1 MRPSDQDP
9 GRWSESPAGQ
19 EAAEDASAAIK
30 DAFRRE
36 QASPPALTDAALAR
50 IGRVVIATPAQAN
63 GFRFLVRTAVIAALL
78 LATSGGVVTAARQVL
93 RARAREPQV
102 LTVSAHSH
110 ASITGRHHRRLT
122 MAGPG
127 KLEIDPKNDR
137 SDKTDFALEGG
148 QLTVEAGG
156 QPLSVRSGDLT
167 VTVPADSS
175 GEIQAADNGQPAAVK
190 AVTGVLRLHRPQEP
204 DVDVT
209 VRPQPAVTATGTAAP
224 PAPPAPVAIAAPTT
238 TDTTAPPPATSLALA
253 RPERPRSTGAEA
265 ALLAKAF
272 RRLRADGNAT
282 AALAALDEHDR
293 KFPGGWLHDEATL
306 ARAEALLA
314 LGRQAEALALLESVS
329 GTGGTLTRQVRLA
342 RGELLAKTGRCDRAV
357 EDFSDVL
364 LTAEQDAIVERALAG
379 RATCLW
385 RSGRAQ
391 EARQDLQRYVT
402 LFPQGASAAEARRL
416 LQVPR

>member
-1 MRPSDQDP
+1 MVRPSDQDP

-19 EAAEDASAAIK
+19 EAAEGASAAIK

-93 RARAREPQV
+93 RAREREPQMV
-102 LTVSAHSH
+102 TVGARSH
-110 ASITGRHHRRLT
+110 ATITGRHHRRLT
-122 MAGPG
+122 VAGPA
-127 KLEIDPKNDR
+127 KLEIDPKDDR
-137 SDKTDFALEGG
+137 GGRTDFALQGG

-156 QPLSVRSGDLT
+156 QPLSIRAGDLT

-175 GEIQAADNGQPAAVK
+175 GEIQAADNGQPAA
-190 AVTGVLRLHRPQEP
+190 ARATSGVLHLHRGQAA

-209 VRPQPAVTATGTAAP
+209 VPPPPTVATPPPAPAPPPPALAVAP
-224 PAPPAPVAIAAPTT
+224 PASVEP
-238 TDTTAPPPATSLALA
+238 TAPPPAASLALA

-265 ALLAKAF
+265 ALLARAF
-272 RRLRADGNAT
+272 RKLRADGNAT

-306 ARAEALLA
+306 ARAEALLT
-314 LGRQAEALALLESVS
+314 LGRQAEALALLELVN
-329 GTGGTLTRQVRLA
+329 GAGGTLTRPVRLA
-342 RGELLAKTGRCDRAV
+342 RGELLAKTGRCERAI

-402 LFPQGASAAEARRL
+402 LFPQGASVEEARRL